1 MTHHGA
7 ALYRITKDKELVGH
21 LKKDFHSAKINHAEQ
36 VMLEYSV
43 KLTSE
48 SCSISVEDIK
58 PLREVGFDDEAIL
71 DIVQVVAY
79 FNFVNR
85 LACGLGIE
93 LEEFY
98 KNGESN
104 GINK

>member
-1 MTHHGA
+1 
-7 ALYRITKDKELVGH
+7 
-21 LKKDFHSAKINHAEQ
+21 
-36 VMLEYSV
+36 MLEYAV

-48 SCSISVEDIK
+48 TCSVNEEDISSFRK
-58 PLREVGFDDEAIL
+58 AGFDDEAIL

-93 LEEFY
+93 IEKFY
-98 KNGESN
+98 NFGV
-104 GINK
+104 

>member
-1 MTHHGA
+1 M
-7 ALYRITKDKELVGH
+7 
-21 LKKDFHSAKINHAEQ
+21 KKDFLLAEISPAEKT
-36 VMLEYSV
+36 MLKYAV

-48 SCSISVEDIK
+48 TCLVKEKDIK
-58 PLREVGFDDEAIL
+58 SLREAGFDDEAIL
-71 DIVQVVAY
+71 DIVQIISY

-93 LEEFY
+93 LEKFY
-98 KNGESN
+98 KNGESY

>member
-1 MTHHGA
+1 
-7 ALYRITKDKELVGH
+7 
-21 LKKDFHSAKINHAEQ
+21 
-36 VMLEYSV
+36 MLEYAV

-48 SCSISVEDIK
+48 TCTISKEDLS
-58 PLREVGFDDEAIL
+58 PLREVGFNDEVIL
-71 DIVQVVAY
+71 DIVQVVSY

-98 KNGESN
+98 KNGE
-104 GINK
+104 

>member
-1 MTHHGA
+1 
-7 ALYRITKDKELVGH
+7 
-21 LKKDFHSAKINHAEQ
+21 LKKDFHSAKINHAEK
-36 VMLEYSV
+36 VMLEYAV

-48 SCSISVEDIK
+48 TCSVSAEDIK
-58 PLREVGFDDEAIL
+58 SLREVGFNDEAIL
-71 DIVQVVAY
+71 DIVQVIAY

-98 KNGESN
+98 KKGESY

>member
-1 MTHHGA
+1 
-7 ALYRITKDKELVGH
+7 
-21 LKKDFHSAKINHAEQ
+21 
-36 VMLEYSV
+36 MLEYAV

-48 SCSISVEDIK
+48 TCNTKEEDFLL
-58 PLREVGFDDEAIL
+58 LREIGFEDETIL
-71 DIVQVVAY
+71 DIIQIISY

-98 KNGESN
+98 NFGE
-104 GINK
+104 

>member
-1 MTHHGA
+1 
-7 ALYRITKDKELVGH
+7 
-21 LKKDFHSAKINHAEQ
+21 
-36 VMLEYSV
+36 MLEYAV

-48 SCSISVEDIK
+48 TCNVSEEDFLL
-58 PLREVGFDDEAIL
+58 LREGGFNDETIL
-71 DIVQVVAY
+71 DIVQVIAY

-98 KNGESN
+98 KNGE
-104 GINK
+104 

>member
-1 MTHHGA
+1 M
-7 ALYRITKDKELVGH
+7 
-21 LKKDFHSAKINHAEQ
+21 
-36 VMLEYSV
+36 MLEYAV
-43 KLTSE
+43 KLTTE
-48 SCSISVEDIK
+48 PCKIK
-58 PLREVGFDDEAIL
+58 EENIAALRKVGFDDEAIL

-98 KNGESN
+98 KNGESY
-104 GINK
+104 GINKQAKS

>member
-1 MTHHGA
+1 M
-7 ALYRITKDKELVGH
+7 
-21 LKKDFHSAKINHAEQ
+21 KKDFRSAKISHAEKI
-36 VMLEYSV
+36 MLEYAV

-48 SCSISVEDIK
+48 TCSVSAEDIK
-58 PLREVGFDDEAIL
+58 PLRDIGFDDEAIL

-93 LEEFY
+93 LEEY
-98 KNGESN
+98 NKNGE
-104 GINK
+104 

>member
-1 MTHHGA
+1 M
-7 ALYRITKDKELVGH
+7 LYRITKDKELVEH
-21 LKKDFHSAKINHAEQ
+21 LKSDFHSAKISHAEKI
-36 VMLEYSV
+36 MLEYAV

-48 SCSISVEDIK
+48 TCTISKEDISS
-58 PLREVGFDDEAIL
+58 LHEVGFNDEAIL

-93 LEEFY
+93 LEEY
-98 KNGESN
+98 
-104 GINK
+104 

>member
-7 ALYRITKDKELVGH
+7 ALYRITKDKELVVQ
-21 LKKDFHSAKINHAEQ
+21 LKKDFRSTKISHAEKK
-36 VMLEYSV
+36 MLEYSV
-43 KLTSE
+43 KLTSKT
-48 SCSISVEDIK
+48 CSVSAEDIK
-58 PLREVGFDDEAIL
+58 PLREVGFNDDAIL

-93 LEEFY
+93 LEEY
-98 KNGESN
+98 NKNGE
-104 GINK
+104 